1 MKSAFRLLVAGLLAS
16 ACTGSIGSN
25 LPGGGPGPGPG
36 QTTGAAGSSGAAGT
50 SGAPPDTMI
59 APPGT
64 MPMPVDPKSNDAA
77 KTCTPSIAPAPL
89 RRLSYAEY
97 QATTKDLL
105 GSLKTADTLLTR
117 DPAARG
123 FENRAALLNP
133 SPALVEQW
141 GDAAIDA
148 GLKASVSLAAIVPCA
163 PKTAAEEKT
172 CGATFVEQFG
182 ARAFRRPLTTEEKAD
197 YGAFFEGERAS
208 SDFKGA
214 VQLTTEVMLQSPQFL
229 YRIELGDAATAA
241 PDRIGLTQ
249 HEVASRLSYLL
260 WGSMPDKAL
269 FDAAAAG
276 GLADAAAREAQARR
290 MMTDPRAGAMMVEFH
305 RQWLDLDRLDKEPK
319 DAATY
324 PKYNDALRGAIRE
337 ESNRFVQKVMWQG
350 PGTIAAFL
358 TSTDAQ
364 VNAPLAALYG
374 VAAPMSTSGWG
385 DVTLDPMQRA
395 GFLTRANFLASR
407 AHALEGS
414 PPLRAVFIRDRLLC
428 MSPLAPPAD
437 ANLSEPKATA
447 GTAAMTNRQLF
458 EARIA
463 PATCKGCHTIIN
475 PMGYGLENY
484 DAVGAYRTTDDGL
497 PVDASGSIGGTDVD
511 GPFNGGVELSKKL
524 AQSKTVQTCVAQN
537 WFQYALGRDLGT
549 EDSCRM
555 AKLNLALSDAGGD
568 VRELL
573 VALVKS
579 PEFVYRN
586 PIVSAP

>member
-1 MKSAFRLLVAGLLAS
+1 MKTAAWLLAAGLSAA
-16 ACTGSIGSN
+16 ACTGSISRG
-25 LPGGGPGPGPG
+25 
-36 QTTGAAGSSGAAGT
+36 TSSGGAGT
-50 SGAPPDTMI
+50 GSGAGAGTAGTGAPPDTMI

-64 MPMPVDPKSNDAA
+64 MPMPVDPKSDDAA
-77 KTCTPSIAPAPL
+77 KTCAPSIAAAPM

-105 GSLKTADTLLTR
+105 GTLKTADTLLTR
-117 DPAARG
+117 DPAAHG

-133 SPALVEQW
+133 SPALVEQY

-148 GLKASVSLAAIVPCA
+148 GLEVSAAMAPAVPCT
-163 PKTAAEEKT
+163 PKTAAEEKS
-172 CGATFVEQFG
+172 CGATFIEQFG
-182 ARAFRRPLTTEEKAD
+182 AKAFRRPLTAEEKAD
-197 YGAFFEGERAS
+197 YGAFFEGERAM

-214 VQLTTEVMLQSPQFL
+214 VQLTTEVMLQAPQFL
-229 YRIELGDAATAA
+229 YRIEQGDPATVAA
-241 PDRIGLTQ
+241 DRVGLTQ
-249 HEVASRLSYLL
+249 YEIASRLSYLL
-260 WGSMPDKAL
+260 WGSMPDKTL

-290 MMTDPRAGAMMVEFH
+290 LLQDPRAGAMMIEFH
-305 RQWLDLDRLDKEPK
+305 RQWLDFDRLDKEPK

-324 PKYNDALRGAIRE
+324 PRYNDALRAAIRE

-358 TSTDAQ
+358 TSTDAV

-374 VAAPMSTSGWG
+374 VTPPATGWG
-385 DVTLDPMQRA
+385 DVKLDPAQRA

-414 PPLRAVFIRDRLLC
+414 PPLRAVFIRDRMLC
-428 MSPLAPPAD
+428 MPLLTPPAD
-437 ANLSEPKATA
+437 ANLSEPKAGA

-484 DAVGAYRTTDDGL
+484 DAVGAYRTTDEGM
-497 PVDASGSIGGTDVD
+497 PVDASGSISGTDVD

-537 WFQYALGRDLGT
+537 WFQYALGRDLAT
-549 EDSCRM
+549 EDACRL
-555 AKLNLALSDAGGD
+555 AKLNLALGEAGGD

-573 VALVKS
+573 ISLVKS
-579 PEFVYRN
+579 PEFVYR
-586 PIVSAP
+586 PPVVTTP